1 MALPSATRM
10 RALPG
15 EQMVCPT
22 AEQAARRLAKRLID
36 HLRQRLN
43 LVSTV
48 HLALSGGSS
57 ATLLGS
63 ALAETEPL
71 PASAWSR
78 IHVWMVD
85 ERCVSDNDPRLNFNL
100 VRDALLAGV
109 PLPAANLHPMPVLE
123 ADGAARYESDLRAA
137 LAERPELKDR
147 RLDAVVLGMG
157 ADGHTA
163 SLFPKS
169 PALDESHH
177 LVVLNDGERVIPP
190 RPRMTMT
197 YPLLNRACWIALL
210 VAGAS
215 KKPALERALTNPQ
228 DFHDL
233 PITGIV
239 PAPGC
244 RLLWCLDQDAA
255 PTGLVATGDMGTTP
269 VST

>member
-1 MALPSATRM
+1 
-10 RALPG
+10 
-15 EQMVCPT
+15 MVCPT

-85 ERCVSDNDPRLNFNL
+85 ERCVSDGDPRLNFNL
-100 VRDALLAGV
+100 VRDALLART

-123 ADGAARYESDLRAA
+123 AKGAARYEADLRAA
-137 LAERPELKDR
+137 LAERLAEEDR

-157 ADGHTA
+157 TDGHTA
-163 SLFPKS
+163 SLFPES
-169 PALDESHH
+169 PALDETQR
-177 LVVLNDGERVIPP
+177 LVVLNDGDRVVPP
-190 RPRMTMT
+190 PRMTMT
-197 YPLLNRACWIALL
+197 YPLLNRAYWIALL
-210 VAGAS
+210 VTGAN
-215 KKPALERALTNPQ
+215 KKPALERVLTNPL
-228 DFHDL
+228 DFHAL

-239 PAPGC
+239 PAPGSK
-244 RLLWCLDQDAA
+244 LLWCLDQDAA
-255 PTGLVATGDMGTTP
+255 PPGLEATGDMATTP
-269 VST
+269 VSG